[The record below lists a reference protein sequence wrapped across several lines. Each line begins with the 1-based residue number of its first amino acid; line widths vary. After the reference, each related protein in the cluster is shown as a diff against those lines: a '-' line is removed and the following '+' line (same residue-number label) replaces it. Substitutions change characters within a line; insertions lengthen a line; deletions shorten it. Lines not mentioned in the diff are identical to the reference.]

1 MSSDAP
7 AADPPT
13 GLGLG
18 PPDQVSFAVADMAE
32 AVSILGPLFGEFTVR
47 ESVLAP
53 GSVSYRG
60 REGGARL
67 RLGICQAGAVEIELV
82 EALEGDWPTVD
93 HVSRHGPGLHHLRF
107 VVDDLS
113 AKSAQ
118 MQAAGF
124 SEVLRGVSPRG
135 SQFAYLEAPAVLG
148 PTMVELL
155 QPPAPEDSGTPP
167 NPA

>member
-7 AADPPT
+7 AADPST

-32 AVSILGPLFGEFTVR
+32 AVPVLGALFGEFVVR
-47 ESVLAP
+47 ESVLEP
-53 GSVSYRG
+53 GSVSFRG
-60 REGGARL
+60 REGGVRL
-67 RLGICQAGAVEIELV
+67 RLGICQAGGVEIELV
-82 EALEGDWPTVD
+82 EVMEGDWPTVD
-93 HVSRHGPGLHHLRF
+93 HIDRHGPGLHHLRF
-107 VVDDLS
+107 VVDDLG

-135 SQFAYLEAPAVLG
+135 SQFAYLQAPEVLG

-155 QPPAPEDSGTPP
+155 QPAASRDSAALETAG
-167 NPA
+167 